1 MLPKWPSLLTT
12 YTISMSIAWHN
23 NNLAALAGISL
34 PLHLTLSFSPLF
46 ALIDTIV
53 FVYSF
58 TIEGYN
64 VIVTIEFFPQIII
77 LEDFFS
83 LEPLDDDFGDVDTL
97 LKL

>member
-1 MLPKWPSLLTT
+1 
-12 YTISMSIAWHN
+12 MSIAWHN

-34 PLHLTLSFSPLF
+34 PLHLTRSFSPLF

-83 LEPLDDDFGDVDTL
+83 LEPMDDDFGDVDTL